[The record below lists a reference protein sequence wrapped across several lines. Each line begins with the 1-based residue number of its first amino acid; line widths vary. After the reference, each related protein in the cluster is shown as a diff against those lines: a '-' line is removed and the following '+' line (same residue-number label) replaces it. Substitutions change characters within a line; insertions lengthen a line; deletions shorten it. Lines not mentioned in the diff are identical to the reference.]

1 MLGSIP
7 QTISHCLHKLVALA
21 RPTHLPFHYNVAQVG
36 ICVRT
41 VPVSDKVTL
50 SYEWA
55 VPCIFTIAQLRI
67 NYRNF

>member
-21 RPTHLPFHYNVAQVG
+21 HLPHLPFHYTAAQVE
-36 ICVRT
+36 ICGRT

-50 SYEWA
+50 HCEWA
-55 VPCIFTIAQLRI
+55 VPCIFTIA
-67 NYRNF
+67 